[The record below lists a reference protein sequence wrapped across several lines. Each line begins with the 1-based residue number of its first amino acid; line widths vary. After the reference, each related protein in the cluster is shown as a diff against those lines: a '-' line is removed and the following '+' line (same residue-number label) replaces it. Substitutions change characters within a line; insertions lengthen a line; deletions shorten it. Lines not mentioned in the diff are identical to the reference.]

1 MFQWLKHC
9 MLTWLGILG
18 GALTLL
24 SNLQGVL
31 DLAKWADY
39 LVSKW
44 ATVAASAV
52 QSLTETFDIRVSAEA
67 NSMIAMALFVSFI
80 AVGARVENEFKV
92 EKREVHP
99 VVWSNI
105 FNRRVLLA
113 LVLYTADVVILSL
126 PAFLYVAASTYL
138 AYPSAYIGVCL
149 FLYCAAIVV
158 GLRGWPVWTAVVVAI
173 SMLGLS
179 FIFAYSSGSLM
190 EPNVS
195 ETAST
200 TIAAVCAILCGLIVV
215 GLAPPLAFTRRII
228 FMMVGVAAVV
238 LLSQVNH
245 LGIAATPLT

>member
-24 SNLQGVL
+24 SNLQGIL

-39 LVSKW
+39 LVNKW
-44 ATVAASAV
+44 ANVMAPAV
-52 QSLTETFDIRVSAEA
+52 QSLTGIFDVRVSAEA

-99 VVWSNI
+99 VLWSNI
-105 FNRRVLLA
+105 FNFRVLLA
-113 LVLYTADVVILSL
+113 LVLYIAEVVVVSL

-138 AYPSAYIGVCL
+138 AYPSAYVGVCL
-149 FLYCAAIVV
+149 LLYCAAIVV
-158 GLRGWPVWTAVVVAI
+158 GLRGWPVWAATVVAI
-173 SMLGLS
+173 SMLGFS
-179 FIFAYSSGSLM
+179 FIFGHSSGSLI

-200 TIAAVCAILCGLIVV
+200 ALAAICAILCGLIVV

-245 LGIAATPLT
+245 MGIAATP

>member
-1 MFQWLKHC
+1 

-24 SNLQGVL
+24 SNVQGIL

-39 LVSKW
+39 LVGKW
-44 ATVAASAV
+44 ANVTASAV

-80 AVGARVENEFKV
+80 AVGARVENEFKG
-92 EKREVHP
+92 EARELHP
-99 VVWSNI
+99 VLWSNI

-113 LVLYTADVVILSL
+113 LVLYTAEVAIVSL
-126 PAFLYVAASTYL
+126 PAFMYLAASIYL
-138 AYPSAYIGVCL
+138 AHPSVYIGVSV

-158 GLRGWPVWTAVVVAI
+158 GLRGWPLWTAVVVAI
-173 SMLGLS
+173 SMLGFS
-179 FIFAYSSGSLM
+179 FVFGHSSGILL

-200 TIAAVCAILCGLIVV
+200 TIAAVCAIICGLTVV

-228 FMMVGVAAVV
+228 FMIVGVAAVV
-238 LLSQVNH
+238 MLSQINH